1 MKTVQ
6 IWTHAGKNGWI
17 LFKEYTDEFE
27 AANAIKHIT
36 LGTEENRK
44 YKVKIIIK

>member
-27 AANAIKHIT
+27 AANAIKHLT
-36 LGTEENRK
+36 LGTEENRI
-44 YKVKIIIK
+44 YKVNIKIK

>member
-6 IWTHAGKNGWI
+6 IWIHAGKNGWI

-27 AANAIKHIT
+27 AAYAIKLLT
-36 LGTEENRK
+36 LGTEENRI
-44 YKVKIIIK
+44 YKVNIIIK